1 MLYIIYLLIV
11 GLLYAGLQMAGISI
25 GYWFQGSLMVANPGS
40 LLDLVPFFRNPDMS
54 YSFGVMFGIGFVVMV
69 IFFFATRSYFKRFA
83 VSLFNAGSRNEITKR
98 VIKALGGLE
107 NIRSVTSTPDKI
119 TVVLHHRD
127 KVDFDALRDEGA
139 YLILESLDG
148 YLIRLGNLS
157 TIVAKEIKK
166 QLKQQSSL

>member
-1 MLYIIYLLIV
+1 
-11 GLLYAGLQMAGISI
+11 
-25 GYWFQGSLMVANPGS
+25 
-40 LLDLVPFFRNPDMS
+40 MS

-166 QLKQQSSL
+166 QLKQQSSS